1 MTPTNTIRMIRIR
14 TIRKIR
20 KIRIRIRMTKIL
32 TGRLL
37 KNKKIVR
44 IKIRKIRDIR
54 IRIRIRMIK
63 NFTPLG
69 HI

>member
-1 MTPTNTIRMIRIR
+1 MIRK
-14 TIRKIR
+14 IRKIR
-20 KIRIRIRMTKIL
+20 KIRITIRMTKNL

-44 IKIRKIRDIR
+44 IKLRKIWKIR

>member
-1 MTPTNTIRMIRIR
+1 M
-14 TIRKIR
+14 IRKIR

-44 IKIRKIRDIR
+44 IKIRKIREIR